1 MSSLLKFGRGNA
13 KLGKNV
19 YTFSLPAGF
28 TCPGALECLSKANKT
43 TGKLTDGPETKF
55 RCFSATAEN
64 QYPVVRQQRWHNFD
78 LLRKCKNSADMHT
91 LICNSLAQLKNP
103 QNVRIHVAGDF
114 FSQEYFNAWCLTA
127 ASYYKVNFYFYTKSI
142 PYWITHLDHIG
153 NGRKHSYFNH
163 NFIPTASRGGRHDS
177 LIDQYNLREAKVV
190 FSESEA
196 KKLKLEID
204 HDDSHAMKFGKSF
217 ALLLH
222 GTQPKGSE
230 AALVWNKMKRA
241 GNAGYNKSRRVS
253 LPMTD

>member
-1 MSSLLKFGRGNA
+1 MAKLLKFGRGNA

-55 RCFSATAEN
+55 RCFSASAEN
-64 QYPVVRQQRWHNFD
+64 QYPAVRQQRWHNFD
-78 LLRKCKNSADMHT
+78 LLRKCKSHDDMYN
-91 LICNSLAQLKNP
+91 LILNSLPKKCQI
-103 QNVRIHVAGDF
+103 VRIHVSGDF
-114 FSQEYFNAWCLTA
+114 FNQFYFNAWA
-127 ASYYKVNFYFYTKSI
+127 RVASVRQDVTFYAYTKSLHF
-142 PYWITHLDHIG
+142 WAFLLNHLG
-153 NGRKHSYFNH
+153 NGREPSRFNR
-163 NFIPTASRGGRHDS
+163 NFVLTASRGGKHDD
-177 LIDQYNLREAKVV
+177 LISRYNLREAKVV
-190 FSESEA
+190 FSEDEA

-204 HDDSHAMKFGKSF
+204 HDDSHAMKFGESF

-230 AALVWNKMKRA
+230 AALVWDKMKRA

-253 LPMTD
+253 LPMAD